1 LFLNRWARKGLQ
13 DGDLSA
19 LRELRDPA
27 RWDDPNPARIERLRR
42 RGFVAGRS
50 GEKAR
55 ITTKGGL
62 ALLFRK
68 GERRRKSPGTAT
80 AVVGEPRDERALL
93 TELLN
98 EIDGV
103 EKLPMQ
109 PRRDD
114 SAPRP
119 KTGAR

>member
-1 LFLNRWARKGLQ
+1 LILNRWARKELQ

-27 RWDDPNPARIERLRR
+27 RWDDPNPARIERLKH
-42 RGFVAGRS
+42 RGFVAGRP

-55 ITTKGGL
+55 ITTKGRF

-68 GERRRKSPGTAT
+68 GERRRKSPDMTTPVAGKPH
-80 AVVGEPRDERALL
+80 GERALL

-98 EIDGV
+98 EVDGV
-103 EKLPMQ
+103 
-109 PRRDD
+109 
-114 SAPRP
+114 
-119 KTGAR
+119 